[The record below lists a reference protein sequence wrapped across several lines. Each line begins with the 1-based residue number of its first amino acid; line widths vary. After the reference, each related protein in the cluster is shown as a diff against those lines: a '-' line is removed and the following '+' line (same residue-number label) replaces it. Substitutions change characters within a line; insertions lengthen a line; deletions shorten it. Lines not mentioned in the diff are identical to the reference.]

1 MTDSPQATLVLGGTG
16 RTGSLVARTLIERG
30 LKARTASRREA
41 DVLFDWDDP
50 ATYAPALQG
59 VDRVY
64 LVTPVLRVTYA
75 GAVSDFLDLAA
86 GAGVRHVTYL
96 STYGADQA
104 PPEVDIRAVELDLA
118 RRGAFT
124 YSLLRPAWVMQNFSD
139 QHLPVIDGAI
149 TVPTRGGVEA
159 LVDAADIAAV
169 AVETLADPDA
179 HAGAQYA
186 PTGPQALTVSQV
198 ADIIADVSGGPVTH
212 NDIDADAWIERR
224 DRGRHRTR
232 RLRRDAQL
240 ADRDHQ
246 LRQRL
251 PAQSRRREGHRPT
264 AGHLPG
270 LRPPERARMG
280 APGGQVTTP
289 IDELGDYTAL
299 DPFFRLTEQGLAGL
313 VDSGQFFDLLAE
325 DVVFDYVITVPGY
338 PRRVEGRRAVA
349 ELYRGYGSTM
359 VLSSA
364 DELAVHR
371 DREAS
376 VTVLEYAVHGQAVRT
391 GQAYHNHFVSVITVK
406 DRKVTYWRDYL
417 DPVAVFNAIGWPA
430 HHK

>member
-212 NDIDADAWIERR
+212 NDIDADAWISGAIAAGIVPADYAVMLSWLTATISSGNGSRPTTTSRR
-224 DRGRHRTR
+224 SP
-232 RLRRDAQL
+232 
-240 ADRDHQ
+240 ADR
-246 LRQRL
+246 
-251 PAQSRRREGHRPT
+251 
-264 AGHLPG
+264 
-270 LRPPERARMG
+270 RPPSRTS
-280 APGGQVTTP
+280 P
-289 IDELGDYTAL
+289 
-299 DPFFRLTEQGLAGL
+299 AG
-313 VDSGQFFDLLAE
+313 
-325 DVVFDYVITVPGY
+325 T
-338 PRRVEGRRAVA
+338 RTHGRSR
-349 ELYRGYGSTM
+349 
-359 VLSSA
+359 
-364 DELAVHR
+364 
-371 DREAS
+371 
-376 VTVLEYAVHGQAVRT
+376 
-391 GQAYHNHFVSVITVK
+391 
-406 DRKVTYWRDYL
+406 
-417 DPVAVFNAIGWPA
+417 WPSD
-430 HHK
+430 HTH